1 MPKKLQKQKKRA
13 KQTMNRSVHSAPAA
27 VSDFLTQS
35 VKFKPSKGGKG
46 LIMEVCLPLCNITG
60 NSAQTA
66 PASINGTLTDASGN
80 IFDLLT
86 VNPVFPIGGKS
97 LASGL
102 VNNNAGTVITS
113 YINPAWSLISA
124 AFTRWRI
131 RKLVFKY
138 MPQSTSTQADQLVFA
153 FAADPNHP
161 VIGLSEIGVMT
172 NATLLNVGDS
182 IPFMPWKEWSL
193 DVSDTLKKE
202 AELFVKET
210 FVPNLGATDDAQVG
224 AITRFSQAG
233 VFACTHSTAQTSP
246 IVYGVL
252 YGCAEFELLEFCPIT
267 TIDGGTLSSSAY
279 LELQRQNRILEENLF
294 EIEKQ
299 LKRLEKDEETTSSSD
314 CLNDTAVLPQDGC
327 TRSTYRSEQEP
338 RKLSVTRFDFKRNV

>member
-35 VKFKPSKGGKG
+35 VRFKPSKGGKG

-60 NSAQTA
+60 GTNGTA
-66 PASINGTLTDASGN
+66 PASVHGALTDVAGN
-80 IFDLLT
+80 IFDVLT
-86 VNPVFPIGGKS
+86 VNPVFPIGGIS
-97 LASGL
+97 QASAPVSDNG
-102 VNNNAGTVITS
+102 NTGITS
-113 YINPAWSLISA
+113 YINPAWSLISS
-124 AFTRWRI
+124 AFTRWRA
-131 RKLVFKY
+131 RKLIFKY

-161 VIGLSEIGVMT
+161 VVGLGETGIMT

-210 FVPNLGATDDAQVG
+210 FEPTTVTGDGQDPAL
-224 AITRFSQAG
+224 TRFNQAG
-233 VFACTHSTAQTSP
+233 VFACTHSTSQVTP
-246 IVYGVL
+246 VVYGVL

-267 TIDGGTLSSSAY
+267 TIDGGTLSSSRY
-279 LELQRQNRILEENLF
+279 FELQRQNRILEENLF
-294 EIEKQ
+294 ETVKQ
-299 LKRLEKDEETTSSSD
+299 LKKLEKDEGITSSSD
-314 CLNDTAVLPQDGC
+314 CLNDTEILPQDGG
-327 TRSTYRSEQEP
+327 TRSTYRSDPES
-338 RKLSVTRFDFKRNV
+338 RKLSVTRYDFKRHA